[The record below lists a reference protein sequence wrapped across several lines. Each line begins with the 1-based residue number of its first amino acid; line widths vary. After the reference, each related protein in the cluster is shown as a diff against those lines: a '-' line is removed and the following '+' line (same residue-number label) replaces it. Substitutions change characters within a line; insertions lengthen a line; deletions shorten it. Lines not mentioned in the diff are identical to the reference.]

1 MIKRVCVFCG
11 SSPGARPAY
20 AAAAAALSQCLVARG
35 ITIVYGGGNVGL
47 MGVLADTAR
56 AAGGEVIGV
65 IPRALVAKEVAHTEL
80 PDLRIVESMH
90 ERKALMADLSDAF
103 IAMPGG
109 YGTFEEFC
117 EILTW
122 TQLGL
127 QRKPCGI
134 LNIEG
139 YYDHLL
145 QMFDHAVAEQFV
157 KPVHRRNV
165 YRGRDAGIVGG
176 SAARLPGAGGRQ
188 MARTRADL
196 AILRRR
202 RDGL

>member
-20 AAAAAALSQCLVARG
+20 AAAAAALARSLVDRG
-35 ITIVYGGGNVGL
+35 LTIVYGGGNVGL
-47 MGVLADTAR
+47 MGVLADAAR

-65 IPRALVAKEVAHTEL
+65 IPKPLVAKELAHTQL
-80 PDLRIVESMH
+80 SDLRIVESMH
-90 ERKALMADLSDAF
+90 ERKALMADLADAF

-157 KPVHRRNV
+157 KPVHRVMFIAEREPESLVGKLLNFRV
-165 YRGRDAGIVGG
+165 PAVDKWLGREE
-176 SAARLPGAGGRQ
+176 
-188 MARTRADL
+188 T
-196 AILRRR
+196 
-202 RDGL
+202 